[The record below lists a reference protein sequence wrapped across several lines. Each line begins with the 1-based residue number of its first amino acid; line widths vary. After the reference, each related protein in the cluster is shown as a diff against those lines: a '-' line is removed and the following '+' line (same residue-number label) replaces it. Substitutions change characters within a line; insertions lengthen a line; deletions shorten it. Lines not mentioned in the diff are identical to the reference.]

1 MGGFGGGAIDNIVIP
16 VLQAAVSTRASLQTV
31 TIPAEVAHRYGMLH
45 GGTVEVLLQPLGDFA
60 PGILEGM
67 CATLNRGECTALVTP
82 LQRHEAAA
90 MPGKPALVGRGTLI
104 GDVEGAVLEAA
115 LEAIATAARPQHWE
129 SGSSSAF
136 IHVVHSPEP
145 LVILGTTLVAEVLCE
160 LASRAGFRVALVDDT
175 GWAAPERYQ
184 SATAIACDDDPVEA
198 LLAMDLTPM
207 TCVVLMSVAHRL
219 DLSAVQ
225 GLRRRPLRY
234 LGMMGNRGRVAKCF
248 ATLAE
253 EGFSKE
259 EIGRLHA
266 PIGLNV
272 WAESSF
278 EIAVAILA
286 ELI

>member
-1 MGGFGGGAIDNIVIP
+1 
-16 VLQAAVSTRASLQTV
+16 
-31 TIPAEVAHRYGMLH
+31 
-45 GGTVEVLLQPLGDFA
+45 
-60 PGILEGM
+60 
-67 CATLNRGECTALVTP
+67 
-82 LQRHEAAA
+82 
-90 MPGKPALVGRGTLI
+90 
-104 GDVEGAVLEAA
+104 
-115 LEAIATAARPQHWE
+115 
-129 SGSSSAF
+129 
-136 IHVVHSPEP
+136 
-145 LVILGTTLVAEVLCE
+145 VLCE
-160 LASRAGFRVALVDDT
+160 LASRAGFRVTLVDDT
-175 GWAAPERYQ
+175 SWATPERYQ
-184 SATAIACDDDPVEA
+184 STTAIVCDDDPVEV

-207 TCVVLMSVAHRL
+207 TCVVLMSLAHRL
-219 DLSAVQ
+219 DLPAVRR
-225 GLRRRPLRY
+225 LRRRPLRY